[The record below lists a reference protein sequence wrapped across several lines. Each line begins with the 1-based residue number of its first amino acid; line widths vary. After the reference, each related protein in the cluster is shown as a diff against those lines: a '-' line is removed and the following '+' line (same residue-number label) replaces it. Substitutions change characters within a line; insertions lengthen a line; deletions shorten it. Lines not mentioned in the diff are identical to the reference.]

1 MADQTF
7 RPTDNKSGASSS
19 TPGSSSL
26 GNPGSMS
33 NPGSISNPG
42 SAPYGFEKAAGAAK
56 GMADQS
62 KGVTEQAKS
71 VADQA
76 LAAGRDLKDK
86 AVGMAG
92 SSAEAIKGRA
102 SEAMDAAKDM
112 ASQAT
117 DKLKQSVEGQKN
129 AGADYVGNLADT
141 LRRCAREFDNDLPI
155 AGAYIRKAA
164 AQVEGVSDQI
174 KTGNLGDLVKGAQSF
189 ARRQPTAFLGLAVL
203 AGFGAVRFLK
213 SSAGNSNSSSQGTG
227 DFGADYTPNRSSGA
241 GYTPNHAS
249 RSYSDN
255 RGYRDEF
262 TK

>member
-7 RPTDNKSGASSS
+7 RSTDKSSAPSNPGSSAFG
-19 TPGSSSL
+19 TPGSAGSM
-26 GNPGSMS
+26 GNPGSV
-33 NPGSISNPG
+33 GNPG
-42 SAPYGFEKAAGAAK
+42 SAPYSFEKAASAAK
-56 GMADQS
+56 GMADQA
-62 KGVTEQAKS
+62 KGVTDQAKS
-71 VADQA
+71 MADQA
-76 LAAGRDLKDK
+76 AAAGRDLKEK
-86 AVGMAG
+86 AVSMAG

-117 DKLKQSVEGQKN
+117 DKLKQTVDSQKN

-141 LRRCAREFDNDLPI
+141 MRRAAREFDRDLPI

-164 AQVEGVSDQI
+164 AQIEGVSDSI
-174 KTGNLGDLVKGAQSF
+174 KTGNFSDLVSGAQSF

-213 SSAGNSNSSSQGTG
+213 SSAQSSQASSRDDRSGG
-227 DFGADYTPNRSSGA
+227 DGFAPYQA
-241 GYTPNHAS
+241 G
-249 RSYSDN
+249 RSYTSDN
-255 RGYRDEF
+255 RGYRDDF

>member
-7 RPTDNKSGASSS
+7 RSTDKSGAASTSGS
-19 TPGSSSL
+19 PPYGTPGS
-26 GNPGSMS
+26 GSQ
-33 NPGSISNPG
+33 
-42 SAPYGFEKAAGAAK
+42 GFEKASSIAK
-56 GMADQS
+56 GMADQA
-62 KGVTEQAKS
+62 KGATEQAKS

-76 LAAGRDLKDK
+76 MAASRDLKEK
-86 AVGMAG
+86 AAG
-92 SSAEAIKGRA
+92 FAGASAEAIKGRA
-102 SEAMDAAKDM
+102 SDAMDAAKDM

-117 DKLKQSVEGQKN
+117 DKLKETVDSQKN

-141 LRRCAREFDNDLPI
+141 MRRAAREFDRDLPI

-164 AQVEGVSDQI
+164 SQIEGVSDQI
-174 KTGNLGDLVKGAQSF
+174 KTGNFSDLVSGAQSF

-213 SSAGNSNSSSQGTG
+213 SSAN
-227 DFGADYTPNRSSGA
+227 SSGA
-241 GYTPNHAS
+241 ASESNQFGGPGYTSNPAS

-255 RGYRDEF
+255 RGYRDDF

>member
-7 RPTDNKSGASSS
+7 RSTDKGGAPSS
-19 TPGSSSL
+19 PGSSSF
-26 GNPGSMS
+26 GNPGS
-33 NPGSISNPG
+33 
-42 SAPYGFEKAAGAAK
+42 ATHGFEKAAGAATSTAK
-56 GMADQS
+56 GVADQA

-76 LAAGRDLKDK
+76 LSASRELKDK
-86 AVGMAG
+86 AVGLAG

-102 SEAMDAAKDM
+102 SDAMDAAKDM
-112 ASQAT
+112 AAQAT
-117 DKLKQSVEGQKN
+117 DKLKQTVDGQKN

-141 LRRCAREFDNDLPI
+141 MRRAAREFDNDLPI

-164 AQVEGVSDQI
+164 AQIEGVSDQI
-174 KTGNLGDLVKGAQSF
+174 KTGNITDLVRGAQSF

-213 SSAGNSNSSSQGTG
+213 SSANSPDASSQS
-227 DFGADYTPNRSSGA
+227 NRGGGA
-241 GYTPNHAS
+241 GFAPYQAG
-249 RSYSDN
+249 RSYAADN